1 MGQTVL
7 TVLVIIG
14 VIVLIALAALLAVE
28 EASNKFNTIE
38 HTSNLITPIPQ
49 LILSNRPK
57 YFMKHIETHET
68 VAVYDIDK
76 GDYTTTMLIYKPK
89 TEDYKGYWVWVDI
102 QLYEPVD

>member
-7 TVLVIIG
+7 TVLVILWI
-14 VIVLIALAALLAVE
+14 IVLIVLAVLLAVE
-28 EASNKFNTIE
+28 EADNKLNTID

-76 GDYTTTMLIYKPK
+76 GDYTTILIYKPK
-89 TEDYKGYWVWVDI
+89 TEHCKGYWVWTNI
-102 QLYEPVD
+102 QLYEPLD